1 MEYIY
6 GTDGDQE
13 ILKTVGD
20 VHSDLEGFFTSSR
33 ERSGVTV
40 IDRCRILDHFRT
52 DEDASGKKYDWYTIT
67 DHFHYEDR
75 QVASRISDDAIAEI
89 LEMIQLHD
97 DTLAEILEMIGG

>member
-33 ERSGVTV
+33 EHSGVTV
-40 IDRCRILDHFRT
+40 IDRCKILDHFKA
-52 DEDASGKKYDWYTIT
+52 DEDTDGKKYDWYHIIG
-67 DHFHYEDR
+67 HYRYEDR
-75 QVASRISDDAIAEI
+75 QVASRISDDATAEI